1 MVSRRHCWAIP
12 PNRCSASRGNRGYWD
27 SEKDLLEVFSRNC
40 RANELCSDCW
50 DSEKGLLEVFST
62 GCPAS
67 QVFPDCWD
75 SEKDLL
81 EVFSTG
87 FPASQ
92 VFPDCWDSEKDL
104 LEVFSICCPAS
115 QVFPDCWDSEKDLL
129 EVFSICC
136 PASQVSSDC
145 WDSEKGRLE
154 VFSVCCPANK
164 FQADIPSHQTLQQEA
179 QSNSCFPTPNNHS
192 DHLQKIGFLLLFFHC
207 QSLARVPS
215 NCSFPGLP
223 IRCLDIHLCG
233 SPSRLPG
240 EMPREAWWDRCFWG
254 LGRKGIRGCER
265 VLVFVAVFAAMSVV
279 VSKF

>member
-12 PNRCSASRGNRGYWD
+12 PNRCCASRGNGGYWD

-50 DSEKGLLEVFST
+50 DSEKDLLEVFST
-62 GCPAS
+62 GCPA
-67 QVFPDCWD
+67 
-75 SEKDLL
+75 
-81 EVFSTG
+81 T
-87 FPASQ
+87 Q

-136 PASQVSSDC
+136 PASQVFSDC
-145 WDSEKGRLE
+145 WDSEKDRLE

-164 FQADIPSHQTLQQEA
+164 FRADIPSHQTLQQEA

-215 NCSFPGLP
+215 NRTFP
-223 IRCLDIHLCG
+223 IRCLDIHLC
-233 SPSRLPG
+233 SWPSRLPG

-254 LGRKGIRGCER
+254 PGRKGIRGCER
-265 VLVFVAVFAAMSVV
+265 LLVFMAVFAAMSVV
-279 VSKF
+279 ASRF